1 MFWLRLH
8 KRRSKSFKLITILA
22 VEFAGVCSQTLR
34 PDLMNLSNCRIVLVR
49 PRDPNNI
56 GAVARAMKNFGF
68 SDLAVVGIHPPNWD
82 EVTSAPNATDVL
94 TQARVFAA
102 LNEAIADCN
111 LVIGTTDRTRIEAKQ
126 TVFTPFDLSHELA
139 AADYKLALVFGSEKH
154 GLTNED
160 LSHCHRVMSIPTEPN
175 CPSMNLG
182 QAVAVCCYELIR
194 DSAQTEIVPRPAET
208 ATARATEEMMQ
219 LSLEVLRQIDFV
231 LPGNEP
237 DLTRRIRSSFFR
249 FNLNKYD
256 VEMLCGILSRIK
268 RGLQQDDE

>member
-1 MFWLRLH
+1 M
-8 KRRSKSFKLITILA
+8 S
-22 VEFAGVCSQTLR
+22 
-34 PDLMNLSNCRIVLVR
+34 PSNCRIVLVR

-68 SDLAVVGIHPPNWD
+68 SNLTVVGVHPPNWD
-82 EVTSAPNATDVL
+82 EITSAPNATDLLANAQVV
-94 TQARVFAA
+94 TSIS
-102 LNEAIADCN
+102 EAIADCN
-111 LVIGTTDRTRIEAKQ
+111 LVVGTTDYRRIEDKQ
-126 TVFTPFDLSHELA
+126 TVYTPFDLSRDLA
-139 AADYKLALVFGSEKH
+139 EADYKLALVFGSEKH

-194 DSAQTEIVPRPAET
+194 DSAQTGIIPRSAEN
-208 ATARATEEMMQ
+208 ATARAVEEAFD
-219 LSLEVLRQIDFV
+219 LSLDVLRQIDFV

-237 DLTRRIRSSFFR
+237 DLKRRIRGSFFR

-256 VEMLCGILSRIK
+256 IEMLCGILGRIK
-268 RGLQQDDE
+268 RGLSK

>member
-1 MFWLRLH
+1 MPPL
-8 KRRSKSFKLITILA
+8 
-22 VEFAGVCSQTLR
+22 
-34 PDLMNLSNCRIVLVR
+34 NCRIVLVR

-68 SDLAVVGIHPPNWD
+68 SDLAVVGVHPPNWD

-94 TQARVFAA
+94 VNSRIFPTLSQAT
-102 LNEAIADCN
+102 ADCN
-111 LVIGTTDRTRIEAKQ
+111 LVIGTTDRTRVEAKQ
-126 TVFTPFDLSHELA
+126 TVFTPVDLNRELA
-139 AADYKLALVFGSEKH
+139 VAEYNLALVFGSEKH

-160 LSHCHRVMSIPTEPN
+160 FSHCHRVMSIPTKPN

-182 QAVAVCCYELIR
+182 QAVAICCYELIR
-194 DSAQTEIVPRPAET
+194 DAAQTGIVPRQAET
-208 ATARATEEMMQ
+208 ATARAVEEAFD
-219 LSLEVLRQIDFV
+219 LSLDVLRQIDFV

-237 DLTRRIRSSFFR
+237 DLKRRIRSSFFR

-268 RGLQQDDE
+268 RGLGSSGE

>member
-1 MFWLRLH
+1 M
-8 KRRSKSFKLITILA
+8 SPT
-22 VEFAGVCSQTLR
+22 
-34 PDLMNLSNCRIVLVR
+34 NCRIVLVR

-68 SDLAVVGIHPPNWD
+68 NNLAVVGVHPPNWD
-82 EVTSAPNATDVL
+82 EITSAPNATDLLANARVL
-94 TQARVFAA
+94 TT
-102 LNEAIADCN
+102 LSEAIADCN
-111 LVIGTTDRTRIEAKQ
+111 LVVGTTDFRRVEDKQ
-126 TVFTPFDLSHELA
+126 TVYTPFDLSRDLA
-139 AADYKLALVFGSEKH
+139 ETDYKLALVFGSEKH

-160 LSHCHRVMSIPTEPN
+160 LSYCHKVMSIPTLPD

-194 DSAQTEIVPRPAET
+194 DQAQTEILPRPAET
-208 ATARATEEMMQ
+208 ATARATEEAFD
-219 LSLEVLRQIDFV
+219 LSLDVLRQIDFV

-237 DLTRRIRSSFFR
+237 DLKRRIRSSFFR

-268 RGLQQDDE
+268 RGLSK

>member
-1 MFWLRLH
+1 
-8 KRRSKSFKLITILA
+8 
-22 VEFAGVCSQTLR
+22 
-34 PDLMNLSNCRIVLVR
+34 MNLSNCRIVLVR

-68 SDLAVVGIHPPNWD
+68 GDLAVVGIHPPNWD

-94 TQARVFAA
+94 TQARVFAT
-102 LNEAIADCN
+102 LNEAIAECN
-111 LVIGTTDRTRIEAKQ
+111 LVVGTTDRTRIEAKQ
-126 TVFTPFDLSHELA
+126 TVFTPFDLSRELA
-139 AADYKLALVFGSEKH
+139 ETDYKFALVFGSEKH

-237 DLTRRIRSSFFR
+237 DLKRRIRSSFFR